1 MKGRITLKKKLTVF
15 DLQRFAD
22 ATVDAS
28 AGMVATGTK
37 LAMSTDG
44 TEFTDI
50 AGVKTVP
57 DIGSDPENVDVT
69 DLSDTKKKSV
79 PGIQNTST
87 LAFGVV
93 YKGANFA
100 TALAHD
106 GDNKQY
112 KWKVTYP
119 DGMTANFTGSYTI
132 KVGNAAVNGAID
144 FTISII
150 VSDGPE
156 FTAAPKASTGA

>member
-1 MKGRITLKKKLTVF
+1 MKTKESLLAF
-15 DLQRFAD
+15 DLQRFAG
-22 ATVDAS
+22 ATADAS
-28 AGMVATGTK
+28 AGLAATGTT

-44 TEFTDI
+44 TEFADI
-50 AGVKTVP
+50 AGVKTIP
-57 DIGSDPENVDVT
+57 DMGADPENIDVT

-112 KWKVTYP
+112 KFKVTYP
-119 DGMTANFTGSYTI
+119 DGMTATFTGSYTV
-132 KVGNAAVNGAID
+132 KVGNVAVNGAMD

-150 VSDGPE
+150 TSEGPD
-156 FTAAPKASTGA
+156 FTPAPSSASTGA